1 MLEFDRAQA
10 LLAEAGTPPAASE
23 SCALDVAQGR
33 VLAHDVA
40 ATLDMPPADN
50 SSMDGYAI
58 RAADYRE
65 GAIMP
70 VQQRCYAGDMPAPL
84 RAGWATRLFTGSLLP
99 TGADTVILQEDS
111 VESDEGVRF
120 LETPTPGQFVRP
132 RAEDVAAGAVLL
144 TAGTVLG
151 AAELALLAA
160 QGMTD
165 VAVRPRLRIGVL
177 TTGDEIISP
186 GRVSPGRASPGQP
199 IQPQQI
205 YNSNGPM
212 LAALIEGMGA
222 TTSAVVHSGDDVE
235 SLRAALTRL
244 AQCSDLVISAGGAS
258 VGDRDLVK
266 PALESLGG
274 ELALWK
280 VRMKP
285 GKPVAL
291 GAVQGTPVVCLPGN
305 PVSVF
310 AVFTVLVSPMI
321 RRMQGRLVIYPAV
334 AGAVLRASK
343 VHGDS
348 REEFL
353 RVQARHTTR
362 GMLEVLPHPNQGSG
376 IMSALPW
383 ATGLARIPAGS
394 QRREGDVVSYYDFRL
409 WLR

>member
-10 LLAEAGTPPAASE
+10 LLSDAGMPPVASE
-23 SCALDVAQGR
+23 SCVLGQAQGR
-33 VLAHDVA
+33 VLAQDVI

-58 RAADYRE
+58 RASDYLE
-65 GAIMP
+65 GAVMP

-84 RAGWATRLFTGSLLP
+84 QPGCATRLFTGSLLP
-99 TGADTVILQEDS
+99 RGADTVIIQEDS

-120 LETPTPGQFVRP
+120 LEAPVPGQFVRP
-132 RAEDVAAGAVLL
+132 RAEDVAAGSVLL
-144 TAGTVLG
+144 SAGTVLG

-160 QGMTD
+160 QGVTD
-165 VAVRPRLRIGVL
+165 IQVRPRLRIGVL
-177 TTGDEIISP
+177 TTGDEI
-186 GRVSPGRASPGQP
+186 VSPGQP

-212 LAALIEGMGA
+212 LAALIEGIGA
-222 TTSAVVHSGDDVE
+222 TTSAVVHATDDAE
-235 SLRAALTRL
+235 SLRDALSGL
-244 AQCSDLVISAGGAS
+244 AQCSDLVLSAGGAS

-266 PALESLGG
+266 PVLESLGG

-291 GAVQGTPVVCLPGN
+291 GSVQGTPVVCLPGN

-321 RRMQGRLVIYPAV
+321 RRMQGRRVIRPAV
-334 AGAVLRASK
+334 SGAVLRAK
-343 VHGDS
+343 KIHGDS

-353 RVQARHTTR
+353 RVQANHTTR
-362 GMLEVLPHPNQGSG
+362 GMLEVVPHPNQTSG
-376 IMSALPW
+376 VMSALPW

-394 QRREGDVVSYYDFRL
+394 QRSEGDVVSYYDFRL
-409 WLR
+409 WLH

>member
-10 LLAEAGTPPAASE
+10 LLAEAGMPPAESE
-23 SCALDVAQGR
+23 SCGLGQAQGR
-33 VLAHDVA
+33 VLAKDVT

-58 RAADYRE
+58 RAEDYRD
-65 GAIMP
+65 GVVMP
-70 VQQRCYAGDMPAPL
+70 VQQRCYAGDMPAAL
-84 RAGWATRLFTGSLLP
+84 EGGSATRLFTGSLLP
-99 TGADTVILQEDS
+99 RGADTVILQEDS

-120 LETPTPGQFVRP
+120 LEAPVRGQFVRP
-132 RAEDVAAGAVLL
+132 RAEDVAAGSVLL
-144 TAGTVLG
+144 SAGTMLG
-151 AAELALLAA
+151 AAELALVAA

-165 VAVRPRLRIGVL
+165 IPVWPRLRIGVL
-177 TTGDEIISP
+177 TTGDEI
-186 GRVSPGRASPGQP
+186 VSPGQP

-212 LAALIEGMGA
+212 LAALIDGIGA
-222 TTSAVVHSGDDVE
+222 TTSAVMHATDDTE
-235 SLRAALTRL
+235 SLRAALSTL
-244 AQCSDLVISAGGAS
+244 AQCSDLVLSAGGAS

-266 PALESLGG
+266 PVLESLGG

-291 GAVQGTPVVCLPGN
+291 GSVQGTPVVCLPGN

-321 RRMQGRLVIYPAV
+321 RRMQGRHVIYPQV
-334 AGAVLRASK
+334 SGAVLRSDRI
-343 VHGDS
+343 HGDS

-353 RVQARHTTR
+353 RVQASHSPR
-362 GMLEVLPHPNQGSG
+362 GMLQVMPYHNQTSG

-394 QRREGDVVSYYDFRL
+394 KRREGDVVSYYDFRA

>member
-10 LLAEAGTPPAASE
+10 LLSDAGMPPVASE
-23 SCALDVAQGR
+23 SCALGQAQGR
-33 VLAHDVA
+33 VLAQDVT

-65 GAIMP
+65 GAVMP

-84 RAGWATRLFTGSLLP
+84 QPGCATRLFTGSLLP
-99 TGADTVILQEDS
+99 RGADTVIIQEDS

-120 LETPTPGQFVRP
+120 LEAPVPGQFVRP
-132 RAEDVAAGAVLL
+132 RAEDVAAGSVLL
-144 TAGTVLG
+144 PAGTVLG

-160 QGMTD
+160 QGVTD
-165 VAVRPRLRIGVL
+165 IQVRPRLRIGVL
-177 TTGDEIISP
+177 TTGDEI
-186 GRVSPGRASPGQP
+186 VSPGQP

-212 LAALIEGMGA
+212 LAALIEGIGA
-222 TTSAVVHSGDDVE
+222 TTSAVVHATDDAE
-235 SLRAALTRL
+235 SLRDALSRL
-244 AQCSDLVISAGGAS
+244 AQCSDLVLSAGGAS

-266 PALESLGG
+266 PVLESLGG

-291 GAVQGTPVVCLPGN
+291 GSVQGTPVVCLPGN

-321 RRMQGRLVIYPAV
+321 RRMQGRRVIRPAV
-334 AGAVLRASK
+334 SGAVLRARK
-343 VHGDS
+343 IHGDS

-353 RVQARHTTR
+353 RVQANHTTR
-362 GMLEVLPHPNQGSG
+362 GMLEVVPHPNQTSG
-376 IMSALPW
+376 VMSALPW

-394 QRREGDVVSYYDFRL
+394 QRSEGDVVSYYDFRL
-409 WLR
+409 WLH

>member
-10 LLAEAGTPPAASE
+10 LLAEAGRPPAASE
-23 SCALDVAQGR
+23 PCELGQAQGR
-33 VLAHDVA
+33 VLAQAVA
-40 ATLDMPPADN
+40 AILDMPPADN

-65 GAIMP
+65 GTVMP

-84 RAGWATRLFTGSLLP
+84 QAGCATRLFTGSLLP
-99 TGADTVILQEDS
+99 QGADTVILQEDS

-120 LETPTPGQFVRP
+120 LEAPTPGQFVRP
-132 RAEDVAAGAVLL
+132 RAEDVAAGAMLL
-144 TAGTVLG
+144 GAGTVLG

-165 VAVRPRLRIGVL
+165 VTVRPRLRIGVL
-177 TTGDEIISP
+177 TTGDEI
-186 GRVSPGRASPGQP
+186 VSPGQP

-212 LAALIEGMGA
+212 LAALINGMGA
-222 TTSAVVHSGDDVE
+222 TTSAVVHAADDVE

-321 RRMQGRLVIYPAV
+321 RRMQGRGVIYPAV
-334 AGAVLRASK
+334 AGAVLRANK
-343 VHGDS
+343 IHGDS

-362 GMLEVLPHPNQGSG
+362 GMLEVLPYSNQGSG